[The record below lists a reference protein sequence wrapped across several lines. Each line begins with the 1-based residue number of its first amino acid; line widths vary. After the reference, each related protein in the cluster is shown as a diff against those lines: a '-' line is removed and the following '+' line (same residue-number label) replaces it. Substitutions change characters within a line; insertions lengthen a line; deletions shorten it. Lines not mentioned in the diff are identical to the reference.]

1 MGVAVVILKIVFS
14 SWINEHIQKLQPFP
28 QGTGK
33 IITKQ
38 AKNNDYLLAPALPY
52 GRARLP
58 QPGFLGQC
66 VEEVMGSLSACRT
79 LIFSKP

>member
-28 QGTGK
+28 HGAGK

-38 AKNNDYLLAPALPY
+38 AKNNDRLLAPALPY
-52 GRARLP
+52 G
-58 QPGFLGQC
+58 
-66 VEEVMGSLSACRT
+66 
-79 LIFSKP
+79 